1 MTVYYTKQKAKFGG
15 VTGTIIPFPVSIE
28 IPSFRDEILPAGFL
42 KCDGKI
48 LKADIYPAL
57 AATIGIGSD
66 CKFAKD
72 PDNMAPDE
80 IQLPDL
86 GSKYVRSSTASGEYL
101 NDTLNQ
107 NPLIKKVGTEIEIVS
122 LIGSEATISYSGL
135 FQIQG
140 QSGIGFN
147 GRSILEL
154 QSPTTLN
161 DQLSEENF
169 QAHGHN
175 ADTAVMTYTGRW
187 TDNFFVADFGA
198 RGGNAAQ
205 TEAQNDYVL
214 LPSPEGASTLVSH
227 NHDINLP
234 TSSELRANN
243 TQTMFFDTFNIPADG
258 LTSTVTVTTEDT
270 IKLDDITSPYYLV
283 EYIIKV

>member
-15 VTGTIIPFPVSIE
+15 VTGTIIPFPISVE

-42 KCDGKI
+42 KCDGSI
-48 LKADIYPAL
+48 LKASLYPAL
-57 AATIGIGSD
+57 AATIGIGPD

-72 PDNMAPDE
+72 PDNMALDE

-86 GSKYVRSSTASGEYL
+86 GSKYIRSSTASGEYL
-101 NDTLNQ
+101 NDTLVQ
-107 NPLIKKVGTEIEIVS
+107 DPTIKKVGTEIEIVS
-122 LIGSEATISYSGL
+122 LIGSEATISYSGT
-135 FQIQG
+135 FQVQG
-140 QSGIGFN
+140 QSGIPFN
-147 GRSILEL
+147 GKAILEL
-154 QSPTTLN
+154 QSETTLN

-187 TDNFFVADFGA
+187 TDNFFISDFGA
-198 RGGNAAQ
+198 RGGNEAQ
-205 TEAQNDYVL
+205 TEAQNDFVL
-214 LPSPEGASTLVSH
+214 LPSPDGATTLVSH
-227 NHDINLP
+227 NHSINLP
-234 TSSELRANN
+234 SSAELTAND
-243 TQTMFFDTFNIPADG
+243 TQTMFYDTFNIPADG

-270 IKLDDITSPYYLV
+270 IKLDDVTPPFYIV